1 MSNKKIV
8 LQLIT
13 QLEEYIDRLKEL
25 QRHSWQEFK
34 NNWRIEYSIS
44 RGLQLVIECSI
55 DLGKEIITG
64 NKFKKPRFY
73 KEVFIILRQQKV
85 ISHGLSEEMER
96 LVEFRNKLVHEYLY
110 LDPKE
115 IYNILKNDLKYF
127 EKFLDEIGKYIKKHG
142 QGRTHE

>member
-1 MSNKKIV
+1 MSNEKIL

-25 QRHSWQEFK
+25 QKYSWQKFK
-34 NNWRIEYSIS
+34 NDWQVEYSIS

-85 ISHGLSEEMER
+85 ISYELSEEMER
-96 LVEFRNKLVHEYLY
+96 LVEFRNRLVHEYLY

-127 EKFLDEIGKYIKKHG
+127 EGFLEEIGKYIKSY
-142 QGRTHE
+142 